1 MEDKCFGTKYKY
13 DYTRRIPSVYFYYI
27 GNEIVY
33 VGKTING
40 INKRLSEHYHQNDEL
55 SKHLNDVHRIDYMQ
69 LQSQADM
76 DMCELFYIYKLRP
89 KYNKTIKSYTEMSK
103 ELYNSLSRIFSFDNV
118 KTLYNIGTRFFVGD
132 NKDVE
137 LEDALNHEKYS
148 ALLSIS
154 TDMCEWGEYDLR
166 KIDGILSSFGPL
178 ITKYKHE
185 FKTKDIYNFICK
197 NIDEIKSRDMLL
209 ADYNEILSTI

>member
-1 MEDKCFGTKYKY
+1 MEDKNFRTKYKH
-13 DYTRRIPSVYFYYI
+13 DYTRCVPSVYFYYI

-55 SKHLNDVHRIDYMQ
+55 SKHLNEIHRIDYMQ

-103 ELYNSLSRIFSFDNV
+103 ELYNSLSHIFSFDNV
-118 KTLYNIGTRFFVGD
+118 KTLYNMGTLFFTGD
-132 NKDVE
+132 NKEAE
-137 LEDALNHEKYS
+137 LEDALKQRKYS
-148 ALLSIS
+148 ALLSFS
-154 TDMCEWGEYDLR
+154 TDICEWGEYDLK
-166 KIDGILSSFGPL
+166 KIDDILSSFDPL
-178 ITKYKHE
+178 ITIYKHE
-185 FKTKDIYNFICK
+185 FKTKDIYNFISK
-197 NIDEIKSRDMLL
+197 NISDIKSGNMFFV
-209 ADYNEILSTI
+209 DYNEILSTI